1 MYIVAMPTIQH
12 PESPNKVV
20 VSITS
25 VVVHKELPVLDMN
38 FIDVVEQVEV
48 VLDRIKIEKRD
59 SSECQRRIKKF

>member
-1 MYIVAMPTIQH
+1 MYKVAMPTIQH
-12 PESPNKVV
+12 PESLNKVV

-38 FIDVVEQVEV
+38 FIDVVKQVEV